1 MHLSQIHINLICI
14 LCSKFNNRIKMSS
27 KKLIKKEECITSE
40 GFFLPRKGEKKHITI
55 AHCMY
60 EVLKESGNLNKWSA
74 NEGFVK
80 DFNKMVELAVKINW
94 NGGITEAGKYTIES
108 MRNLDIFYYDVGDK
122 RECARMI
129 KTLTVNIYDDIREYC
144 EAKIMEKYL
153 LQQIRR
159 IDKERQHYSNRLTD
173 IRVQIPE
180 LHWANT

>member
-1 MHLSQIHINLICI
+1 
-14 LCSKFNNRIKMSS
+14 MSS
-27 KKLIKKEECITSE
+27 KKLINKEECMSPE

-60 EVLKESGNLNKWSA
+60 EVLKESGHLNKWSA
-74 NEGFVK
+74 DEEFVK

-94 NGGITEAGKYTIES
+94 NGGITEAGKYEFSIIYDWNILNIT
-108 MRNLDIFYYDVGDK
+108 DIDK

-129 KTLTVNIYDDIREYC
+129 KTLVVNIYDDIREYC

-159 IDKERQHYSNRLTD
+159 IDKERQHYSNRLNDT
-173 IRVQIPE
+173 RMLIPE
-180 LHWANT
+180 LYWANN